1 MDELL
6 TPREICQK
14 YRISIF
20 TLYKWTALGTIPCV
34 RIGKTLRFRKD
45 ILLEWEEQQKST
57 VALTTKLL

>member
-1 MDELL
+1 MNELL

-20 TLYKWTALGTIPCV
+20 TLYKWTALGTMPCV
-34 RIGKTLRFRKD
+34 RIGKTLRFRRD
-45 ILLEWEEQQKST
+45 ILLKWEEQQKAR